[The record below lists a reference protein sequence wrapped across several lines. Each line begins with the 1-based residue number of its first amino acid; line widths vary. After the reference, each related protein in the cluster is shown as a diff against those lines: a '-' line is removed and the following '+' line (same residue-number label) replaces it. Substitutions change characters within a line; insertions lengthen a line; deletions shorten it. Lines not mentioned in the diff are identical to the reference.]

1 MRTVHDRDNKGQP
14 HLGRDRSVGCCADSR
29 QRHNRAS
36 RITDTVVGE
45 MAEWCNR
52 PLEPVY
58 PVVFIDAILV
68 KIRDG
73 QVANRPIYVAIGSPR

>member
-1 MRTVHDRDNKGQP
+1 
-14 HLGRDRSVGCCADSR
+14 
-29 QRHNRAS
+29 
-36 RITDTVVGE
+36 